1 MSGPSR
7 ATAGVW
13 AALAALS
20 SLPYL
25 VASAWP
31 PAHHR
36 FNGAFFWLDDYYQYL
51 SFAEQA
57 SRGAAT
63 FVNKFDPGAG
73 GAALVNLEWWL
84 AGVLGALP
92 GSGLDLGFQILRL
105 AAFAALVAGA
115 ARLLRALGREE
126 EALWRAL
133 LLVFVAG
140 GPGVW
145 RLMAGGDPRWIADV
159 SFPLYPW
166 SGLLLNAHFV
176 VGTALLVWTLLLH
189 LDWLRG
195 RTRAWTWIALG
206 WALGFSRPYDLAV
219 FGMTAVA
226 VTAFH
231 ARGDGP
237 AAVFRRLLP
246 LAALAPVFLYYVALL
261 GTSSM
266 GGWASQNIDRPAVP
280 LEFAAALAPCVA
292 LWLLPAIL
300 ARRRPSALAVAEGHG
315 LVAWGVIVLA
325 LVALWPSPMA
335 KQFAIA
341 LALPW
346 LLLAAAAL
354 PARAL
359 LPVALALLP
368 TSSFLLRET
377 LNSGGGTFSPRGHW
391 AAVETLRLECRPGDV
406 VVGPPLDLT
415 MMVAAR
421 TPCAVNVGHRLLT
434 PQYLAAARE
443 AAVFYDPRTPAAW
456 RAAHL
461 DRHRAAWLLLPAG
474 GESMARGLGEGW
486 APLLR
491 ESTVEVWRRPRGSA
505 GPE

>member
-1 MSGPSR
+1 MTGPSR
-7 ATAGVW
+7 AAAGAW

-25 VASAWP
+25 VASIWP

-63 FVNKFDPGAG
+63 FANKFDPGAD

-92 GSGLDLGFQILRL
+92 GSSLDLGFQLLRL

-115 ARLLRALGREE
+115 ARVLRALGREQD
-126 EALWRAL
+126 AVWRAL

-145 RLMAGGDPRWIADV
+145 RLMAGGDPRRIADV
-159 SFPLYPW
+159 SLALYPW

-176 VGTALLVWTLLLH
+176 VGTALLLWTLLLH

-195 RTRAWTWIALG
+195 RARAWSWIALG

-219 FGMTAVA
+219 FGLVAAA
-226 VTAFH
+226 VTAFE
-231 ARGDGP
+231 ARGGGP

-261 GTSSM
+261 GASSL
-266 GGWASQNIDRPAVP
+266 GGWASQGLDRPAVP
-280 LEFAAALAPCVA
+280 WEVAAAISPCVA
-292 LWLLPAIL
+292 LWLLAAL
-300 ARRRPSALAVAEGHG
+300 ARRRLGLVVAEGRG
-315 LVAWGVIVLA
+315 LLAWGVIVLV

-359 LPVALALLP
+359 LPATLALLP
-368 TSSFLLRET
+368 TSLFLLHET
-377 LNSGGGTFSPRGHW
+377 LTSGGGTYSPRGHW
-391 AAVETLRLECRPGDV
+391 AAVETLRRECRPGDV
-406 VVGPPLDLT
+406 VVGPPIDLT

-443 AAVFYDPRTPAAW
+443 AAVFYDRRTPAAW
-456 RAAHL
+456 RAAYL
-461 DRHRAAWLLLPAG
+461 DRHGALLLLLPAG
-474 GESMARGLGEGW
+474 GEPMARGLAGGW

-491 ESTVEVWRRPRGSA
+491 EPTVEVWRRGSA

>member
-1 MSGPSR
+1 VTGPSR
-7 ATAGVW
+7 AAAGVW

-57 SRGAAT
+57 ARGAPT
-63 FVNKFDPGAG
+63 FANKFDPGASA
-73 GAALVNLEWWL
+73 AALVNLEWWL

-92 GSGLDLGFQILRL
+92 GSSLDLGFHVLRL

-115 ARLLRALGREE
+115 ARVLRALGREDH
-126 EALWRAL
+126 ALWRAL

-145 RLMAGGDPRWIADV
+145 RLMAGGDPRRIADV
-159 SFPLYPW
+159 SLALYPW

-176 VGTALLVWTLLLH
+176 VGTALLLWTLLLH

-195 RTRAWTWIALG
+195 RARAWAWIALG

-219 FGMTAVA
+219 FGLTAAA
-226 VTAFH
+226 VTAFE
-231 ARGDGP
+231 ARGGG
-237 AAVFRRLLP
+237 ASAVFRRLLP

-261 GTSSM
+261 GTSSL
-266 GGWASQNIDRPAVP
+266 GGWASQGLDRPAVP
-280 LEFAAALAPCVA
+280 LEVAAALAPGAA
-292 LWLLPAIL
+292 LWLLAAL
-300 ARRRPSALAVAEGHG
+300 VRRQASPALAVAEGRS
-315 LVAWGVIVLA
+315 LLAWGLIVPA

-341 LALPW
+341 LGLPW

-359 LPVALALLP
+359 LPAALALLP
-368 TSSFLLRET
+368 TSLFLLHET
-377 LNSGGGTFSPRGHW
+377 LTSGGGTFSPRGHW
-391 AAVETLRLECRPGDV
+391 AAVEALRRECRAGDV

-434 PQYLAAARE
+434 PQYLAAARD
-443 AAVFYDPRTPAAW
+443 AAVFYDPRTPPAW
-456 RAAHL
+456 RATYL
-461 DRHRAAWLLLPAG
+461 DRHRAGLLLLPAG
-474 GESMARGLGEGW
+474 GESMVRGLGGGW

-491 ESTVEVWRRPRGSA
+491 EATVEVWRRPRGGA